1 MFKKLLLL
9 LTIFAMLNKLAI
21 AQIEVTVTKTQ
32 VLSNVTNAK
41 TYYSYIMF
49 NDDGNVPKFEPAAV
63 IYVNTKY
70 KFVRVRARQ
79 SLFEGS
85 NVLKLSESEYV
96 LLGSGKYSVEITAFD
111 PELGIDEYSTVVEL
125 GEVKPP
131 EPTPNPTPNP
141 SPVPDDQFNNVGQKV
156 QEWSKGLEKRAELGA
171 IYKEA
176 SKMLTDS
183 PITSIN
189 DATAYVADM
198 KNKLLGQS
206 ASKYSVFFENVNA
219 DLKSRWPM
227 SRMDYAL
234 YLACVANGLVTP
246 SK

>member
-1 MFKKLLLL
+1 MRTLILALMFC
-9 LTIFAMLNKLAI
+9 AMLNKLAI

-41 TYYSYIMF
+41 AYYSFIMF
-49 NDDGNVPKFEPAAV
+49 DDDGNTPKFEPAAV

-85 NVLKLSESEYV
+85 KVLKLSESEYV
-96 LLGSGKYSVEITAFD
+96 LLGPGKYSVEVTAFD
-111 PELGIDEYSTVVEL
+111 PELGIDEYSTVIEL

-131 EPTPNPTPNP
+131 EPTPTPTPNP
-141 SPVPDDQFNNVGQKV
+141 SPVPDDQFNNVGKKV
-156 QEWSKGLEKRAELGA
+156 QDWSKDLPKRVELGA
-171 IYKEA
+171 VYREA

-189 DATAYVADM
+189 DATAYIADM
-198 KNKLLGQS
+198 KNKVLGPE
-206 ASKYSVFFENVNA
+206 ATKYSVFFENINA

-234 YLACVANGLVTP
+234 YLACVATGLGSP
-246 SK
+246 SN